1 MLKQDGR
8 DTRRANETI
17 KGNTIVRKLT
27 LEKLFEMIKTLTNEL
42 RNRTSAN
49 RVISRKRTRAF
60 IAIVTL
66 MLLSG
71 FMFIEVMSAVQTSLT
86 IANSGT
92 ISTVGVGAY
101 YDSACTNRISS
112 IDWGLIA
119 PGGQKSV
126 SVYIRNEGSTAITL
140 AQSTSNWNPST
151 ASSYL
156 SLSWSYNGQT
166 INPNASLQ
174 VTLTLNVSP
183 SVNGVTGYS
192 FDIIIA
198 GSG

>member
-1 MLKQDGR
+1 MLKQDDR
-8 DTRRANETI
+8 DTRRAN
-17 KGNTIVRKLT
+17 KGNTLVRKLT
-27 LEKLFEMIKTLTNEL
+27 LEKLFEMVRTFSGEL

-126 SVYIRNEGSTAITL
+126 SVYIRNEGITAITI

-151 ASSYL
+151 ASSFL

-174 VTLTLNVSP
+174 MTFTLKVSP
-183 SVNGVTGYS
+183 SVNGVAGYS
-192 FDIIIA
+192 FDIVIV